1 MNRNNGVR
9 TAIYRGTLKSPP
21 ASPQHVRFASCD
33 RLPQAKQPEAPRRA
47 WIRFLGDLFRFLL
60 KLSRF
65 FISIGVVILVAE
77 LVLQI
82 ILYGFLR
89 APIAGP
95 PNHSGLNITTHYDV
109 LGVDHDADQN
119 MINAAWHLKE
129 GIAHPDY
136 VGNTE
141 ASREAYYWVQLAYV
155 ELSDPLARCYH
166 DQYHGLVLR
175 RFGKDD
181 PCTQI
186 LVKRTKDARER
197 MEKYGRPDGPLA
209 ETDGRPLSHDE
220 REKRKH
226 ERIRQRVL
234 DEEERLA
241 KEKRDKKMAAAREAN
256 RQQLLDEYGGVLA
269 EVVELA
275 RRMAA
280 WPIIGLGF
288 LVGLGQLLVEYIS
301 GLAEWFNLWRRV
313 DG

>member
-9 TAIYRGTLKSPP
+9 TAIYRGTLKSPS

-33 RLPQAKQPEAPRRA
+33 RLPQAKQPEAPRRP
-47 WIRFLGDLFRFLL
+47 WVRSWEDLFRF
-60 KLSRF
+60 
-65 FISIGVVILVAE
+65 FIGIGIVVLIAE

-95 PNHSGLNITTHYDV
+95 PNHAGQNITTHYDT
-109 LGVDHDADQN
+109 LGVDHDADQDA
-119 MINAAWHLKE
+119 INAAWHLKE

-141 ASREAYYWVQLAYV
+141 ESREAYYWIQLAYV

-175 RFGKDD
+175 RFGKED

-186 LVKRTKDARER
+186 LVKRAKEASENVK
-197 MEKYGRPDGPLA
+197 KYGRPHGPSVA
-209 ETDGRPLSHDE
+209 GKEGPLSHDE
-220 REKRKH
+220 Q
-226 ERIRQRVL
+226 ERLKYERFKARIL
-234 DEEERLA
+234 GKEERLA

-256 RQQLLDEYGGVLA
+256 RQQLLDEYGSLPA
-269 EVVELA
+269 QLVELA

-301 GLAEWFNLWRRV
+301 GLAERFNLWRR
-313 DG
+313 G